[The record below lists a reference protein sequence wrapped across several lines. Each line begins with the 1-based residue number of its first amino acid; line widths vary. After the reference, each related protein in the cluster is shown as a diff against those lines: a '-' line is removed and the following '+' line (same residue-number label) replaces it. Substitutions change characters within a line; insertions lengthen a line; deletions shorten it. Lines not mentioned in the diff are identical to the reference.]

1 MISIIQNC
9 TQSLSDLHI
18 YISHHMLVLQ
28 IYITCNTCMMI
39 QPF

>member
-18 YISHHMLVLQ
+18 YIYRT
-28 IYITCNTCMMI
+28 ICWFYKYT
-39 QPF
+39 